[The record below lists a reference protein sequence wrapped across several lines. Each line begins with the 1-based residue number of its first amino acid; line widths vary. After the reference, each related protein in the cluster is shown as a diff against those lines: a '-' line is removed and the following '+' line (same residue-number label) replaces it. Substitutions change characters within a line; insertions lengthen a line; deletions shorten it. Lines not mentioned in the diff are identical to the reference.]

1 MKKLKKILSVVLTLA
16 MVLGMSVTTWAAEG
30 DDGKVDDGK
39 VGTADDTGSI
49 TIKNVEEGLE
59 NSIALYKIVDAKY
72 ENNDS
77 FSGYEIVDAYKTAM
91 NNDYTTIT
99 PDKMDALGKVALTQP
114 AVTVSEGWTFTP
126 AEGATTGTYT
136 TSHKFEVGMYLV
148 VISKAESTIYN
159 NAIVSVY
166 YANKDNTGNTIEGG
180 ELDITDTSEMTLVN
194 GEAYVKASN
203 HPEVTKTIK
212 DGTENVPSN
221 SVNIG
226 DTVNYEVEINPVPYY
241 GGEHPVLN
249 VTDTLSN
256 GLTLNKDGIE
266 VYHTA
271 VEEGNKLTANADYV
285 LELDNS
291 KPQVLKI
298 NFVKDGAYLL
308 NKYAGGKVVIAYSA
322 VLNDKAN
329 INQLDNHNE
338 AVLEFTKDS
347 KVDSEQEPGIIERP
361 EDKTYTYTFDID
373 GGVNGST
380 SITEITSGILTKTGE
395 DGPDITIGEKVI
407 ENVLEGAEFTLYTVN
422 PDTFTATDDDTL
434 ENYKYTNEVFDGT
447 VTSQK
452 NGQLPIYGLA
462 EGTYYLKE
470 TKAPDGYSLN
480 THVFEIKIEASYYEA
495 ANEDKEIGQLK
506 SWTITIDGQT
516 TNTFTVEHEGNVVVN
531 KNKEDNTIND
541 VTIANTKL
549 SSLPSTGGIGTT
561 IFTIGGCAIMILAA
575 GLYFASRRKSAK

>member
-249 VTDTLSN
+249 VTDTLSK
-256 GLTLNKDGIE
+256 GLTLNKTSIK

-271 VEEGNKLTANADYV
+271 IEEGNKLTEGTDYV
-285 LELDNS
+285 LELKDS
-291 KPQVLKI
+291 EPQVLKI

-308 NKYAGGKVVIAYSA
+308 NDYAGRKVVIVYSA
-322 VLNDKAN
+322 VLNDNAN

-347 KVDSEQEPGIIERP
+347 KVDSGQVPGIIERP
-361 EDKTYTYTFDID
+361 KDKTYTYTFDID
-373 GGVNGST
+373 GTVTGSVT
-380 SITEITSGILTKTGE
+380 GGIITKFGEEDKDE
-395 DGPDITIGEKVI
+395 DGKNDPL
-407 ENVLEGAEFTLYTVN
+407 NGAVFTLYTQDPTGLTGEV
-422 PDTFTATDDDTL
+422 L
-434 ENYKYTNEVFDGT
+434 EKAIYKNYTVDESGNKTPLFDGT
-447 VTSQK
+447 VTSVDG
-452 NGQLPIYGLA
+452 GQLPIKGLA
-462 EGTYYLKE
+462 AGTTGKPATYYLKE
-470 TKAPDGYSLN
+470 TTAPSGYSLN
-480 THVFEIKIEASYYEA
+480 THVFKIQISATYITDDGDNKGKLE
-495 ANEDKEIGQLK
+495 
-506 SWTITIDGQT
+506 SWTITIDDNPI
-516 TNTFTVEHEGNVVVN
+516 NTFSVTHEGNNATAPEFNSEGV
-531 KNKEDNTIND
+531 DIQ
-541 VTIANTKL
+541 NTKL